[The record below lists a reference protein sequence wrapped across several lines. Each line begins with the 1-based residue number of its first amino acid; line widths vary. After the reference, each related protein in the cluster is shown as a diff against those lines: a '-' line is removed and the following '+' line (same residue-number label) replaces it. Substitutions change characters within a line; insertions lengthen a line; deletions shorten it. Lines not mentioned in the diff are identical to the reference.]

1 MGQFLPML
9 SYRAHEVDP
18 GMSTSHNE
26 GEARLVRLRP
36 VLRASVNK
44 PGLATFLEPNEKAS
58 IVALIAPPTK
68 GGTWDQAER
77 RNIIYGLLTAKCDT
91 APSIARVAPTMLV
104 VNTKEADQL
113 DEYERSTCIALRKE
127 NKLVVPGRPARDD
140 VGAHIVISWPKTA
153 FSISGGKNAA
163 TIRIFRTGVTSVRL
177 SAYSCIGGTTENV
190 IIPELPEVVLNRLFE
205 PIKQDQSPLDH
216 RLPSGTI
223 RLPKAAGEIPEV
235 MQLQLAAFAQYRLRA
250 QVLVTAAGPC
260 SSSRPLT
267 FENMR
272 VNWLTAGPGSKVKK
286 PRMVVKAYFHKT
298 SATCFCGAHNLPSIE
313 QRMPKEKFSG
323 KCEATMCM
331 DICGQA
337 LNADEDAQCKLHR
350 SRTTR
355 NPDFAPGICCTLC
368 SVSFNCNHET
378 ENSAKG
384 NGPAPGMW
392 LPCQLEV
399 LEIKELSMLLGVV
412 AKFDRQTRSMFESAL
427 APDHKE
433 KLTKHVL
440 NAVTEMDALI
450 SRFDTYALQQGR
462 RTSDADLMD
471 LDLLAVDRLRSGN
484 IVQAKLP
491 NTQKVAKMARR
502 QGECTPD
509 EKKLAKFHHWI
520 FPRHDSEFLL
530 KNEVTLDS
538 NPPIGKRE
546 SPTASMAASMRDEEQ
561 QQKRP
566 RVQDPAF
573 DYDQMTEYLDPE
585 GLAEARKQLSEIMAN
600 PTLPKAQR
608 DRGLHFEQIM
618 AVCDREYGDEID
630 GPLGLPARPLICK
643 YRARNDGG
651 RMYPTGMAKAPSWYK
666 GEARSVCIQGAPRE
680 LRPFMCCKWGRDFD
694 MKNAQPEMLRQM
706 AQLLKW
712 PDGRQAPELPEME
725 KWCADRDE
733 YIEHVSEVHC
743 LPTDEDRH
751 FEYRKDVVKELMIRL
766 MFGGAYEAFIKL
778 ICNEFRRDP
787 YYEPRSPR
795 VNALAAELLSLRK
808 AVFESSRWM
817 AFVEKDRERFRKE
830 GKKSDED
837 AIDRAVFARIAQKTE
852 NEVLTVMRQFLKE
865 NGWTVLTLCF
875 DGLIVQHRPSRV
887 LDLNAM
893 NARILQ
899 DTKFELKIVEKPLYS
914 AEYPVLSLARA

>member
-1 MGQFLPML
+1 ML
-9 SYRAHEVDP
+9 SYHAHEVDP
-18 GMSTSHNE
+18 GMSTAHNE
-26 GEARLVRLRP
+26 GEARLLRLRP
-36 VLRASVNK
+36 VLRASVHK
-44 PGLATFLEPNEKAS
+44 PGLSSFLEPNEKAS
-58 IVALIAPPTK
+58 IVALVAPPIKT
-68 GGTWDQAER
+68 GGSWETAER
-77 RNIIYGLLTAKCDT
+77 SNVLGGLLTANADN
-91 APSIARVAPTMLV
+91 APSIARVSPTMLV
-104 VNTKEADQL
+104 VGTKEADQL

-127 NKLVVPGRPARDD
+127 SKLAVPGKPARD
-140 VGAHIVISWPKTA
+140 GADTHVVITWPKTA
-153 FSISGGKNAA
+153 FAVTGGKFAA
-163 TIRIFRTGVTSVRL
+163 TIRVFRTGSKSVRL
-177 SAYSCIGGTTENV
+177 SAYSCVGTTTENV
-190 IIPELPEVVLNRLFE
+190 IIEDLPEVVLNRLFD
-205 PIKQDQSPLDH
+205 PISRDQSPLDH

-235 MQLQLAAFAQYRLRA
+235 VQLQLAAFAQYRLRA

-260 SSSRPLT
+260 ASSRPLA

-272 VNWLTAGPGSKVKK
+272 VNWLTAGAGSKVKK

-298 SATCFCGAHNLPSIE
+298 SSTCFCGAHNLPPVE

-323 KCEATMCM
+323 KCEATMSM
-331 DICGQA
+331 DLCGQQ
-337 LNADEDAQCKLHR
+337 LSTDEDAQCKLHR
-350 SRTTR
+350 SRTAR
-355 NPDFAPGICCTLC
+355 NPDFAPGICCSLC

-392 LPCQLEV
+392 LPCHLEP

-412 AKFDRQTRSMFESAL
+412 AKFDRQTRPMFDGAL

-433 KLTKHVL
+433 KLTKYVL
-440 NAVTEMDALI
+440 DAVTEMDALVAK
-450 SRFDTYALQQGR
+450 FDKYALQQGR
-462 RTSDADLMD
+462 RTSDADLMQ

-484 IVQAKLP
+484 IVQAKL
-491 NTQKVAKMARR
+491 TGSQKAAKMARR

-509 EKKLAKFHHWI
+509 EKKLARFHHWI

-546 SPTASMAASMRDEEQ
+546 SPTPSVAPSMAADEQ
-561 QQKRP
+561 QQKRA

-573 DYDQMTEYLDPE
+573 DYQQMTEYLDPE
-585 GLAEARKQLSEIMAN
+585 GLVEARKQLSEIMAD
-600 PTLPKAQR
+600 PQLPKAQR
-608 DRGLHFEQIM
+608 DRGLHFEQFM

-651 RMYPTGMAKAPSWYK
+651 RIYPTGMPKAPSWYK
-666 GEARSVCIQGAPRE
+666 GEARSVCIQAAPRE

-706 AQLLKW
+706 AKLLKW
-712 PDGRQAPELPEME
+712 PDGRQAPDLPEME
-725 KWCADRDE
+725 KWCADREE
-733 YIEHVSEVHC
+733 YIEHVSEVHS

-766 MFGGAYEAFIKL
+766 MFGGAYKAFIRD

-787 YYEPRSPR
+787 DFEPRSPR
-795 VNALAAELLSLRK
+795 VVALAEELLALRK

-817 AFVEKDRERFRKE
+817 AFVEKDRARLVKE
-830 GKKSDED
+830 GKKED
-837 AIDRAVFARIAQKTE
+837 ADAVDRAVFARIAQKTE
-852 NEVLTVMRQFLKE
+852 NDVLTVMRKFLKE

-899 DTKFELKIVEKPLYS
+899 ETRFELKIVEKPLYS
-914 AEYPVLSLARA
+914 PKYPVLSLARA